1 MRKHAV
7 SLSLV
12 LGFVIIVAGG
22 CAKNEV
28 AKNDGPI
35 AAGITTVDPVKTEQL
50 SEQPISQLPNEEGAT
65 HDALSQIANAG
76 EPKSGLDEIYFEFD
90 AYLLSSKARETLLKN
105 AELLREEPAPVVR
118 IEGHCDERGS
128 DQYNLALGEKR
139 ARSAMQYLV
148 TLGIPEKRIS
158 IISYGEEKPADP
170 GHDEASW
177 AKNRRDAFV
186 IATE

>member
-12 LGFVIIVAGG
+12 LGFVIFVAGG
-22 CAKNEV
+22 CARNEV
-28 AKNDGPI
+28 VKKDVPI
-35 AAGITTVDPVKTEQL
+35 AAGVATVDPVKTEQVR
-50 SEQPISQLPNEEGAT
+50 EQPISQVPNEEGTA
-65 HDALSQIANAG
+65 HDAISQIANAS
-76 EPKSGLDEIYFEFD
+76 ELKSGLDEIYFEFD
-90 AYLLSSKARETLLKN
+90 AYLLSTKARETLLKN
-105 AELLREEPAPVVR
+105 AGLLRKEPAAVVR

-139 ARSAMQYLV
+139 ARAAMQYLV
-148 TLGIPEKRIS
+148 TLGIPEKRLS
-158 IISYGEEKPADP
+158 VISYGKEKPVDP
-170 GHDEASW
+170 GHDEVSW